1 MENKEQISQSENT
14 LTQSSALNSL
24 SSSVN
29 SLRTSLS
36 LLDSSISILASG
48 TADFPR
54 IKTILSSTR
63 HFELTPSSTLSA
75 AQKSLAAEIQPAL
88 MTLLSRAETYIAR
101 LERKQESLL
110 ARSELLENRL
120 DGAKASKTNKDS
132 YNRTHLA
139 KPRTES
145 CKGIWS
151 KNENEDKVNRLK
163 ALRLKKEKLGYTLE
177 RLVLQSQQ
185 RQRQLRHSVAAS

>member
-1 MENKEQISQSENT
+1 
-14 LTQSSALNSL
+14 
-24 SSSVN
+24 
-29 SLRTSLS
+29 
-36 LLDSSISILASG
+36 
-48 TADFPR
+48 
-54 IKTILSSTR
+54 
-63 HFELTPSSTLSA
+63 
-75 AQKSLAAEIQPAL
+75 